1 MAKRRLVMGLMER
14 DFKSNAAMLMR
25 FPEENLCMY
34 AVLMSCARGM
44 DRQVL
49 EENKFKLQLYS
60 LEPG

>member
-1 MAKRRLVMGLMER
+1 MGLMER

-34 AVLMSCARGM
+34 TVLMSCARGV

-49 EENKFKLQLYS
+49 EENEFKLQLYS
-60 LEPG
+60 LEPD

>member
-1 MAKRRLVMGLMER
+1 MGLMER

-34 AVLMSCARGM
+34 AVLMSCAGGGV

-49 EENKFKLQLYS
+49 EDNKFKLQLYS
-60 LEPG
+60 LEPN